1 MVSDL
6 SLPALNQGQLHPEG
20 ALIQPAAMLLSRDW
34 SLSCHSRLPRVL
46 LAFVLGSAGACK
58 PCGV

>member
-6 SLPALNQGQLHPEG
+6 SVPAVNQGQLHPG
-20 ALIQPAAMLLSRDW
+20 GMLIQPVATLLSRDW
-34 SLSCHSRLPRVL
+34 SLSCYSHLPCVL
-46 LAFVLGSAGACK
+46 LAFILASAGARK